1 MWSGATWIVSVAAV
15 AVSGAV
21 AAVEGNWRRS
31 ARVQVGFGGHGG
43 MWGDALLLPV
53 VNALVVPWIP
63 SGAWLAGP
71 LVTGIAVSIGLHTWW
86 HGGHAHGVR
95 EHMWPSRPTGRW
107 YADLSWS
114 GWCHVVYVA
123 FEVAVLLAYA
133 ATPIPPRLVVIV
145 SLLLTAH
152 VPIGVLVPAWS
163 ATRRVFREDLWQ
175 SGLAIAVIWAV
186 AAIKTGSGF

>member
-1 MWSGATWIVSVAAV
+1 MWSGAAWTVSVAAV

-21 AAVEGNWRRS
+21 AALEGHWRRS
-31 ARVQVGFGGHGG
+31 ERVQVGFAGHGG
-43 MWGDALLLPV
+43 MWGDALLLPA
-53 VNALVVPWIP
+53 VNGLVVPWIP
-63 SGAWLAGP
+63 AGAWLACP
-71 LVTGIAVSIGLHTWW
+71 LGAGAVASLVLHAWW
-86 HGGHAHGVR
+86 HGGYARGIR

-107 YADLSWS
+107 HADLSWA

-133 ATPIPPRLVVIV
+133 ATPIPPRVVVIV

-152 VPIGVLVPAWS
+152 VPIGVIVPAWS

-175 SGLAIAVIWAV
+175 TGLAIAAIWAV